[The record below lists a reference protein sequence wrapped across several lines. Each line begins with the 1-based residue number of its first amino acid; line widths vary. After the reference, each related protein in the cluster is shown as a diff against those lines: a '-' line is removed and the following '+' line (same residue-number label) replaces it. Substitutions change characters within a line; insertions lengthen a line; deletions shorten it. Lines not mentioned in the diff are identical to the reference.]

1 MRKNLKKELSKP
13 LSLLMNPLE
22 LLDLGKTSKVANE
35 TSHQSNNGRQMINNS
50 YLSLV
55 IYTKWVTIGLLTI

>member
-1 MRKNLKKELSKP
+1 MRRNLKKELSKP

-22 LLDLGKTSKVANE
+22 LDQGKTSKVANE

-55 IYTKWVTIGLLTI
+55 IYTKWVTIGLLII